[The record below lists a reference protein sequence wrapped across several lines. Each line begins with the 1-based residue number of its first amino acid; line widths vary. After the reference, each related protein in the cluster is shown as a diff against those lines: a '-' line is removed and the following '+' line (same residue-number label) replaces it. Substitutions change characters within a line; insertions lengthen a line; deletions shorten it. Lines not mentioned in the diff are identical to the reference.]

1 VSSRSSLGW
10 LALVL
15 GVLVVGVLVV
25 APESQSNNALDPTAT
40 GPSGA
45 KGVVLLLEELGG
57 DVAVGPSVPASAD
70 TALLLDDGFDDDQR
84 DELLGWVRDGG
95 VLVVADPFSPLSDL
109 AAGGTC
115 PDAVDAVE
123 VLQFAPADQG
133 EVRRDPDC
141 FRGTVRSRP
150 QGDGFVV
157 VVGGS
162 TPFVNELLDEDD
174 NAVLAA
180 SLLVPTGDEEVV
192 FLHGAL
198 GAGDRRLVDLL
209 GPRVAQAIV
218 QAGIALLVYV
228 LWRGRR
234 LGRAVVEPQP
244 VRVAGSELVAAV
256 GRLLGARRRPGDAA
270 ATIRLALV
278 RDLGRRTGVAPGGSA
293 EPLVAAV
300 ASRTGL
306 DPAWVMAALV
316 TRPVSSDAD
325 LVAVTADLDR
335 IRALALEGHE
345 PSGGGPATEPAP
357 EPAPEP
363 EGALP

>member
-1 VSSRSSLGW
+1 VSSRSTLGW

-15 GVLVVGVLVV
+15 GVLVVGVLLV
-25 APESQSNNALDPTAT
+25 APESQSNRALDPTAA

-57 DVAVGPSVPASAD
+57 DVSVRSRAPEGAD
-70 TALLLDDGFDDDQR
+70 TALLLDDRFGDAQR
-84 DELLGWVRDGG
+84 DELLVWVRDGG
-95 VLVVADPFSPLSDL
+95 VLVVADPFSPLSEL
-109 AAGGTC
+109 ATGGSC
-115 PDAVDAVE
+115 PDAIDAVE
-123 VLQFAPADQG
+123 ALQFAPADQG
-133 EVRRDPDC
+133 RVRRDPDC

-150 QGDGFVV
+150 LGDGFVV
-157 VVGGS
+157 VVGGP

-198 GAGDRRLVDLL
+198 GTGDRQLVDMI
-209 GPRVAQAIV
+209 GPRVAQAIA

-228 LWRGRR
+228 LWRARR

-244 VRVAGSELVAAV
+244 VRVAGSELTAAV

-278 RDLGRRTGVAPGGSA
+278 RDLERRTGVAPGGVA
-293 EPLVAAV
+293 DPLVAAV

-306 DPAWVMAALV
+306 DPAWVMGALV

-325 LVAVTADLDR
+325 LVAVAADLDR
-335 IRALALEGHE
+335 IRALALEGDV
-345 PSGGGPATEPAP
+345 PAPAT

>member
-1 VSSRSSLGW
+1 MTSRSTLGW

-15 GVLVVGVLVV
+15 GVLAVGVLVV
-25 APESQSNNALDPTAT
+25 APDPQSNRPLDPTAA
-40 GPSGA
+40 GPAGA

-57 DVAVGPSVPASAD
+57 DVAVRPGAPASAD
-70 TALLLDDGFDDDQR
+70 TALLLVDRFDDDQR
-84 DELLGWVRDGG
+84 DELLEWVRDGG
-95 VLVVADPFSPLSDL
+95 VLVVADRFSPLSSF
-109 AAGGTC
+109 ATGGTC
-115 PDAVDAVE
+115 PDAIADVE
-123 VLQFAPADQG
+123 VLQFTPADG
-133 EVRRDPDC
+133 GLVGRDPDC
-141 FRGTVRSRP
+141 FRGTVRTRP
-150 QGDGFVV
+150 EGDGFVV
-157 VVGGS
+157 VVGGA
-162 TPFVNELLDEDD
+162 TPFANELLDEVD

-198 GAGDRRLVDLL
+198 GAGDQQLVDMI

-244 VRVAGSELVAAV
+244 VRVAGSELTAAV

-278 RDLGRRTGVAPGGSA
+278 RDLERRTGVAPGGSA

-306 DPAWVMAALV
+306 DPAWVMGALV
-316 TRPVSSDAD
+316 TRPVASDGD
-325 LVAVTADLDR
+325 LVAVAADLDR
-335 IRALALEGHE
+335 IRSLALEGE
-345 PSGGGPATEPAP
+345 PAPAP